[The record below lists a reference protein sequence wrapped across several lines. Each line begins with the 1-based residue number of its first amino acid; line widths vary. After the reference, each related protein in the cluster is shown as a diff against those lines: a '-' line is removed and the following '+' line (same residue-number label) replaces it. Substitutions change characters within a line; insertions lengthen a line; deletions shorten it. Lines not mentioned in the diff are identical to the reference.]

1 MIISNAIAVMALA
14 AGCLSAAWIVRHE
27 WRHRQAMWIMYPVWP
42 LVALSGGP
50 LILWLY
56 HRAAA
61 QKRPPFWLAT
71 AVATC
76 HCGAGCT
83 LGDLSA
89 ETLATVHPGALVPFG
104 LGWAT
109 EQPIFA
115 GWGLDFALAYAIGIV
130 FQYFSIAP
138 MRNLGLWEGIVAALK
153 ADTLSLIGWQ
163 LGMYGA
169 MAIAQ
174 FLVFP
179 AILGHP
185 VTASSPVFW
194 FTMQIAMIAGF
205 ATSYPVNILLLRL
218 GWKERM

>member
-1 MIISNAIAVMALA
+1 MMVLDTAAYMALA
-14 AGCLSAAWIVRHE
+14 VGGLSAAWIVSHE
-27 WRHRQAMWIMYPVWP
+27 WRHRQTMWIMYPVWP

-50 LILWLY
+50 LIVWLY

-61 QKRPPFWLAT
+61 RLRAPFWLAT

-83 LGDLSA
+83 LGDLVA
-89 ETLATVHPGALVPFG
+89 ETLATTHPAILVPFG

-109 EQPIFA
+109 QQPIFA

-138 MRNLGLWEGIVAALK
+138 MRHLGLGDGLVAALK
-153 ADTLSLIGWQ
+153 ADTLSLVGWQ

-169 MAIAQ
+169 MAVVQ
-174 FLVFP
+174 FLLLP
-179 AILGHP
+179 AVIGHP

-194 FTMQIAMIAGF
+194 FAMQGAMIAGF